1 MKGITITLSDDKKNV
16 LVKLEPL
23 LIESVVEP
31 KMLYHTIMRSDYTGY
46 YMLEKNIAD
55 VCDILDQ
62 AISANNMS
70 EIQYTV
76 ASVKDSEVAF
86 VLSQDKLSATMT
98 ITSPYMGSIP
108 TVEQVI
114 ELATKQGLVRGIS
127 KKRIS
132 RLLKQIESASSGSVL
147 TAEIAK
153 GLPPKDGKDS
163 KIEPLI
169 QGALDRVLAPQA
181 LEDGSAD
188 MRDLGDILCI
198 AENDAIAQ
206 RLPPTLGREGFGVD
220 GTRVAANPGKWLA
233 FKLSNN
239 CYEDPSNENIVR
251 SKIAGQPVIQGAKI
265 DVDDTFVSKGVN
277 VATGNVKFNGAVIV
291 NGDVTEKMRITAKGD
306 VTINGFVESAY
317 IESGGNV
324 VITQGASGKLN
335 QSDCTI
341 IAAGSIFIQHGQ
353 GLTLNSQYDV
363 IIGKQLAYSDVHCR
377 GNLVVGD
384 IRTPR
389 GKLFASNIFCAK
401 SVTAGHLGAISGS
414 ALTIDYTH
422 QFEELFN
429 KSESLS
435 ELFDDLAKKNADHE
449 IKVSKI
455 QNRKPDKSFDKK
467 LTLLKKEL
475 ELERVFLDWLRINK
489 NEYKEKMQNFYTEA
503 KVVATQK
510 IFPGVNIKLQNKNWT
525 AKKET
530 NACTIVFQDKNWEY
544 QP

>member
-1 MKGITITLSDDKKNV
+1 MKGITITLSEDQRSV

-23 LIESVVEP
+23 IIETVVEP
-31 KMLYHTIMRSDYTGY
+31 KMLYQTLIRSNYSGY
-46 YMLEKNIAD
+46 FMLEQNIAE
-55 VCDILDQ
+55 VCDVLDK
-62 AISANNMS
+62 ALSENNMS
-70 EIQYTV
+70 DIEYIV
-76 ASVKDSEVAF
+76 ATVKDAEVAF
-86 VLSQDKLSATMT
+86 VTSQDKLSATM
-98 ITSPYMGSIP
+98 IISSPYKGKTPS
-108 TVEQVI
+108 VDDVI
-114 ELATKQGLVRGIS
+114 LLAKKQGLTKGVS

-132 RLLKQIESASSGSVL
+132 RLLKQIENASSGSVL
-147 TAEIAK
+147 TDEIAK
-153 GLPPKDGKDS
+153 GLPAKDGKNS

-181 LEDGSAD
+181 LEDGSVD
-188 MRDLGDILCI
+188 MRDLGDILCVG
-198 AENDAIAQ
+198 EHDAVAK

-220 GTRVAANPGKWLA
+220 GSTLYPEPGKWLP
-233 FKLSNN
+233 FKLSKN
-239 CYEDPSNENIVR
+239 CYEDKNDNNIAR
-251 SKIAGQPVIQGAKI
+251 SKIAGQPVIQGSKV
-265 DVDDTFVSKGVN
+265 DVDNTFVSKGVN
-277 VATGNVKFNGAVIV
+277 VATGNVKFDGAVIV
-291 NGDVTEKMRITAKGD
+291 NGDITEKMRVSARGD

-317 IESGGNV
+317 IESGGDV

-341 IAAGSIFIQHGQ
+341 IAGGNIFIQHGQ

-377 GNLVVGD
+377 GNMIVGD
-384 IRTPR
+384 VRAPR

-401 SVTAGHLGAISGS
+401 SVIAGHLGAISGS
-414 ALTIDYTH
+414 VLTIDYTD

-435 ELFDDLAKKNADHE
+435 DLLDDLAKKNADHE
-449 IKVSKI
+449 IKVSNI

-467 LTLLKKEL
+467 LKLLKKEL
-475 ELERVFLDWLRINK
+475 ELERVFINWLRINK
-489 NEYKEKMQNFYTEA
+489 NEYKEKLQKFYVEA

-510 IFPGVNIKLQNKNWT
+510 IFPGVNIKLQNKHWA

-530 NACTIVFQDKNWEY
+530 SACTIVFQDKNWEY